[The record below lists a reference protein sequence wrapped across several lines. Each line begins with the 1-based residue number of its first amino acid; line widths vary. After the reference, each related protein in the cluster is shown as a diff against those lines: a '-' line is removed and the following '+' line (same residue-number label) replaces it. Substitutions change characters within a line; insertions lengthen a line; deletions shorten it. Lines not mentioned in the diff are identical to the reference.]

1 MYLRTLLFSAALIGI
16 LPVSRAVE
24 PAKAE
29 ADASTDGPAAGH
41 SYHGEAFNEGPRQAA
56 VLIEGMSPIKFET
69 SAKTPAAQKFI
80 EQGIAQL
87 HGFWYLEAERSFRQA
102 SKEDPELAIAYWG
115 MTMANAN
122 NTERAR
128 AFMDKA
134 MELGKKNTSRRRP
147 PSKLWTV

>member
-1 MYLRTLLFSAALIGI
+1 
-16 LPVSRAVE
+16 
-24 PAKAE
+24 
-29 ADASTDGPAAGH
+29 
-41 SYHGEAFNEGPRQAA
+41 
-56 VLIEGMSPIKFET
+56 MSPIKFET

-87 HGFWYLEAERSFRQA
+87 HGWYLEAERSFRQA

-128 AFMDKA
+128 AFMDSHGA
-134 MELGKKNTSRRRP
+134 RQKKHLAKRTLYIEALDR
-147 PSKLWTV
+147 